1 LSRNVT
7 KPVLYITSK
16 VMGSSPERVAEAFDV
31 RYRNDP
37 VPAPRDELLKN
48 AREAD
53 ALMCYVDDKI
63 DAELMDACRS
73 LKVVANIAVGYDN
86 IDVGE
91 ATRRGVLITNTPG
104 VLTNAT
110 ADLALGLL
118 LAVARRVVESD
129 RFVRNGKWTGF
140 TADLMIGKE
149 LNGKTLGIIGMGRI
163 GEATAKRAAAF
174 GMKIVYTRRGDNSE
188 EEARLEKEHGAMLVS
203 LDDLLKNADFVSVH
217 CPLNDE
223 TRHLLGKKEF
233 AQMKYTCVFINTA
246 RGAIVDQEALV
257 EALRTRQIGGA
268 GLDVFEGE
276 PAVPEQLLSMSNVVL
291 APHIGSATFEARS
304 AMADLASAGLLSAFS
319 GKLPDNAVN
328 KDVWNASPLAVVQTA
343 RD

>member
-1 LSRNVT
+1 
-7 KPVLYITSK
+7 
-16 VMGSSPERVAEAFDV
+16 
-31 RYRNDP
+31 
-37 VPAPRDELLKN
+37 
-48 AREAD
+48 
-53 ALMCYVDDKI
+53 
-63 DAELMDACRS
+63 
-73 LKVVANIAVGYDN
+73 
-86 IDVGE
+86 
-91 ATRRGVLITNTPG
+91 
-104 VLTNAT
+104 
-110 ADLALGLL
+110 
-118 LAVARRVVESD
+118 
-129 RFVRNGKWTGF
+129 
-140 TADLMIGKE
+140 
-149 LNGKTLGIIGMGRI
+149 
-163 GEATAKRAAAF
+163 
-174 GMKIVYTRRGDNSE
+174 MKIVYTRRGDNSE

-257 EALRTRQIGGA
+257 EALRTRQIAGA

-304 AMADLASAGLLSAFS
+304 AMADLAAAGLLSAFS